1 MVVCLIC
8 LTGWENDPKT
18 YNLKF
23 LFLLTIRH
31 LEQYMYLR
39 KVPQY
44 GLAYTPSTQSNSL
57 EKMLKAQTLYITWLY
72 MYIEK
77 KIFCW
82 LFGVENGLLELKHKS
97 LKDRLNSNNV
107 NRMTELVCLEFHLI
121 ILNISDENS
130 HFQFQ
135 HDTLQWLRITSKF
148 PTDFGIVTVGFF
160 FLSCLWKHSI
170 VSHSLPVIGRFLFYS
185 IIVHI
190 ESIGLH

>member
-1 MVVCLIC
+1 
-8 LTGWENDPKT
+8 
-18 YNLKF
+18 
-23 LFLLTIRH
+23 
-31 LEQYMYLR
+31 
-39 KVPQY
+39 
-44 GLAYTPSTQSNSL
+44 
-57 EKMLKAQTLYITWLY
+57 

-77 KIFCW
+77 TFFLG

-97 LKDRLNSNNV
+97 SKDRLNSNNV

-160 FLSCLWKHSI
+160 FKLLMKA
-170 VSHSLPVIGRFLFYS
+170 
-185 IIVHI
+185 
-190 ESIGLH
+190 

>member
-1 MVVCLIC
+1 
-8 LTGWENDPKT
+8 
-18 YNLKF
+18 
-23 LFLLTIRH
+23 
-31 LEQYMYLR
+31 
-39 KVPQY
+39 
-44 GLAYTPSTQSNSL
+44 
-57 EKMLKAQTLYITWLY
+57 

-77 KIFCW
+77 KFCCW

-148 PTDFGIVTVGFF
+148 TTDFGIVTVGFF
-160 FLSCLWKHSI
+160 FKLLMKA
-170 VSHSLPVIGRFLFYS
+170 
-185 IIVHI
+185 
-190 ESIGLH
+190 